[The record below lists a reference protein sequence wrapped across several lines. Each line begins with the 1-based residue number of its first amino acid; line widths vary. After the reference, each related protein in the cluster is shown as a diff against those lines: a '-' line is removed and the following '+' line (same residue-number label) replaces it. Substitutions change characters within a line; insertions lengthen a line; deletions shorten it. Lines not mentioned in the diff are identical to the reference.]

1 MKRPTLLM
9 RQMSGRGLF
18 IYFPTLITVS
28 SLSALSS
35 IRASTSPLFDQPSLQ
50 IGVMA

>member
-9 RQMSGRGLF
+9 RQMSGRGHF